1 MLWFATRCKNGK
13 VVVGMSDCMIALIGV
28 GDSTWRDDYGNVIP
42 AIKKREVFARPS
54 SITSREFYAA
64 GKDGLQPAVK
74 MVLSDV
80 LEYQGESYMDIDGK
94 RYLIT
99 RTYENQKT
107 GEIELTGA
115 LLSSA
120 PSEE

>member
-1 MLWFATRCKNGK
+1 
-13 VVVGMSDCMIALIGV
+13 MSDCVITLIGV
-28 GDSTWRDDYGNVIP
+28 SDSKWRDDYGNVIT

-74 MVLSDV
+74 MVLADV
-80 LEYQGESYMDIDGK
+80 LDYQGEAYMDIDNK

-99 RTYENQKT
+99 RTYNNQKT

-120 PSEE
+120 SEE

>member
-1 MLWFATRCKNGK
+1 
-13 VVVGMSDCMIALIGV
+13 MSDCVIALIGADNT
-28 GDSTWRDDYGNVIP
+28 GRDDYGNVLI
-42 AIKKREVFARPS
+42 ANKKKREVFARPS
-54 SITSREFYAA
+54 SISSREFYAA

-74 MVLSDV
+74 MVLADA

-115 LLSSA
+115 YLSSA
-120 PSEE
+120 SED

>member
-1 MLWFATRCKNGK
+1 MHWFATRYRSGK
-13 VVVGMSDCMIALIGV
+13 VVVGMSDCVINLIGADNT
-28 GDSTWRDDYGNVIP
+28 GRDDYGNVLI
-42 AIKKREVFARPS
+42 ATKKREVFARPS

-74 MVLSDV
+74 MVLADI
-80 LEYQGESYMDIDGK
+80 LEYQGEAYMDIDGK

-120 PSEE
+120 SASED

>member
-1 MLWFATRCKNGK
+1 
-13 VVVGMSDCMIALIGV
+13 MSDCMIALIGADDT
-28 GDSTWRDDYGNVIP
+28 GRDDYGNVLI
-42 AIKKREVFARPS
+42 ATKKREVFARPS

-64 GKDGLQPAVK
+64 GNDGLQPAVK
-74 MVLSDV
+74 MVLADV
-80 LEYQGESYMDIDGK
+80 LEYQGEAYMDIDGK

-115 LLSSA
+115 LLSSVSDV
-120 PSEE
+120 SED

>member
-1 MLWFATRCKNGK
+1 
-13 VVVGMSDCMIALIGV
+13 MSDCMIALIGADNT
-28 GDSTWRDDYGNVIP
+28 GRDDYGNVLI
-42 AIKKREVFARPS
+42 ATKKREVFARPS

-74 MVLSDV
+74 MVLADV
-80 LEYQGESYMDIDGK
+80 LEYQGEAYMDIDGK

-120 PSEE
+120 SSASED

>member
-1 MLWFATRCKNGK
+1 MHWFATHYKSGK

-42 AIKKREVFARPS
+42 ATKKREVFARPS

-115 LLSSA
+115 LLSSV
-120 PSEE
+120 SED